1 MEEFFDIFI
10 DALLDACKD
19 TLIIIPFLFITY
31 VAMEWLEHK
40 TSDKT
45 TAAVRRAGVAGPA
58 VGALLGMLPQCG
70 FSAAAS
76 TFYAGRVITMGTL
89 IAIFLS
95 TSDEMLPIMISEA
108 VNPMLIGSILLVKVV
123 CGIIVGF
130 IVDIVYR
137 VVTKHDEPDV
147 DIHHFCEHEHCH
159 CGHGIIKPALRHT
172 IQIAFFILIISIIL
186 NIVIGLVGIDSISN
200 SVFSI
205 PVVGELIAGLIGLI
219 PNCAA
224 SVVITELYVSGAINF
239 GTMIAGLLVGAGVGV
254 LVLFRV
260 NESIKENLVILSVL
274 YFSGVILGI
283 LINLIL

>member
-1 MEEFFDIFI
+1 MLDVIMDAVI
-10 DALLDACKD
+10 DAAID
-19 TLIIIPFLFITY
+19 TVKILPFLLITY
-31 VAMEWLEHK
+31 LLMEYLESKMQSKTKAALHK
-40 TSDKT
+40 TGKF
-45 TAAVRRAGVAGPA
+45 GPI
-58 VGALLGMLPQCG
+58 LGSVLGIVPQCG
-70 FSAAAS
+70 FSTAAS
-76 TFYAGRVITMGTL
+76 SLYAGRVITMGTL

-186 NIVIGLVGIDSISN
+186 NIVIEVVGIDSISN

>member
-1 MEEFFDIFI
+1 MLDVIMDAVI
-10 DALLDACKD
+10 DAAID
-19 TLIIIPFLFITY
+19 TVKILPFLLITY
-31 VAMEWLEHK
+31 LLMEYLESKMQSKTKAALHK
-40 TSDKT
+40 TGKF
-45 TAAVRRAGVAGPA
+45 GPI
-58 VGALLGMLPQCG
+58 LGSVLGIVPQCG
-70 FSAAAS
+70 FSTAAS
-76 TFYAGRVITMGTL
+76 SLYAGRVITMGTL

-186 NIVIGLVGIDSISN
+186 NIVIGVVGIDSISN